1 MSTKKFTQLT
11 LGRTKTL
18 KTGKDI
24 AQKIKI
30 KVRENIEREN
40 SFPAT
45 IERRGKGMWANVTAP
60 TVNKH
65 VEREHAW
72 TLATTDEKTDK
83 KKPTRKNQ
91 RPEKPDLS

>member
-1 MSTKKFTQLT
+1 M
-11 LGRTKTL
+11 GRTETL

-24 AQKIKI
+24 AQKK
-30 KVRENIEREN
+30 KKLKRERILSVKN

-45 IERRGKGMWANVTAP
+45 TERRGKGMWPNLTAA

-72 TLATTDEKTDK
+72 TPATTDEKTDK

-91 RPEKPDLS
+91 RREKPDLS